1 MTLTHCPTCQQA
13 THASESNDAGLC
25 TSCMVSVEK
34 LEADRRPIEIK
45 AFPAGKLDL
54 ARELIAKGHRR
65 LVAAAAKV
73 GQAAPAAPT
82 IVVVAERTIL
92 VCNTCRR
99 GSGDADAW
107 KRAPEGSLCRQ
118 WGSTPPCDPLHQG
131 NGCAGTMQPRSVVD
145 LEVTSGRPSLAGWDF
160 LAVVEPLVGGN
171 LLRQVPWAAVVDGEL
186 EPFRDGEITCDHCR
200 KNRKRLETFIVRAD
214 GSDLAIAAGTYKQV
228 GRNCLSAFLGGK
240 STAELIWSLNLEK
253 LLREVAEDDD
263 SGPVRGY
270 TPTEAFDLLEFLA
283 WTSSSIRIIGW
294 TSKAQA
300 VINAQNGG
308 SGDSTASRVSYL
320 LTPQS
325 LGAHAKWIADRRDLQ
340 PTEAD
345 IAQAAAALAWAI
357 ALLGA
362 SDYERNLGL
371 IARQPTLAPKHTG
384 ILASAINAYLK
395 HTGQDLESKRKAAG
409 VIAPSQHVGE
419 VGKRLDLQVTI
430 ERVIDT
436 ETDYGILHIH
446 TMRDAHGNAIVWKTT
461 SKRLEV
467 GRAFALRG
475 TVKKL
480 SEFRGEL
487 QTELSRCTMS
497 EGEVAA

>member
-1 MTLTHCPTCQQA
+1 MLVNTIVA
-13 THASESNDAGLC
+13 
-25 TSCMVSVEK
+25 
-34 LEADRRPIEIK
+34 PIEIK
-45 AFPAGKLDL
+45 AFPAAKLEL

-65 LVAAAAKV
+65 LVNAAAKV
-73 GQAAPAAPT
+73 GQAAPVAPT
-82 IVVVAERTIL
+82 ITVVAERVIL
-92 VCNTCRR
+92 VCNTCKR
-99 GSGDADAW
+99 GGGDADAW

-131 NGCAGTMQPRSVVD
+131 SGCAGTMRRHAVVD
-145 LEVTSGRPSLAGWDF
+145 LEVSSGRPSLAGWDF

-171 LLRQVPWAAVVDGEL
+171 LLRQVPWAAVTDGEL
-186 EPFRDGEITCDHCR
+186 EPFRDGEIRCDHCA

-214 GSDLAIAAGTYKQV
+214 GSDPGVAQGTYKQV
-228 GRNCLSAFLGGK
+228 GRNCLAAFLGGK
-240 STAELIWSLNLEK
+240 SPAELIWSLNLEK
-253 LLREVAEDDD
+253 LIREIADDD
-263 SGPVRGY
+263 AGDDEGGPVRGY
-270 TPTEAFDLLEFLA
+270 DLTEVFDLLEFLA
-283 WTSSSIRIIGW
+283 WTSSSIRIVGW

-300 VINAQNGG
+300 MANAQAGDGSIEPRESRGG
-308 SGDSTASRVSYL
+308 SNSTASQVSYL
-320 LTPQS
+320 LTPQQN
-325 LGAHAKWIADRRDLQ
+325 LAAHAKWIADRRDFQ

-345 IAQAAAALAWAI
+345 LTQAAAALAWAI
-357 ALLGA
+357 GLLGT

-384 ILASAINAYLK
+384 ILASAINAYLR
-395 HTGQDLESKRKAAG
+395 HTGQDLASKRAAAG
-409 VIAPSQHVGE
+409 SVAPSQHLGE

-467 GRAFALRG
+467 NATLALRG

-487 QTELSRCTMS
+487 QTELSRCTV
-497 EGEVAA
+497 GAV

>member
-1 MTLTHCPTCQQA
+1 MNIANA
-13 THASESNDAGLC
+13 T
-25 TSCMVSVEK
+25 
-34 LEADRRPIEIK
+34 PIEIK
-45 AFPAGKLDL
+45 AFPATKLAL

-65 LVAAAAKV
+65 LVNAAAKV

-82 IVVVAERTIL
+82 VVMVAERAIL
-92 VCNTCRR
+92 VCNTCKR
-99 GSGDADAW
+99 GGGDADAW

-131 NGCAGTMQPRSVVD
+131 NGCAGMMRRHAVVD
-145 LEVTSGRPSLAGWDF
+145 IEVSSGRPSLAGWDF

-171 LLRQVPWAAVVDGEL
+171 LLRQVPWAAVTDGEL
-186 EPFRDGEITCDHCR
+186 ESFRDGEIRCDHCT

-214 GSDLAIAAGTYKQV
+214 GSDPAIAAGMYKQV
-228 GRNCLSAFLGGK
+228 GRNCLTAFLGGK
-240 STAELIWSLNLEK
+240 SPAELTWSLNLEK
-253 LLREVAEDDD
+253 LIREIADDDD

-270 TPTEAFDLLEFLA
+270 DLTEAFDLLEFLA
-283 WTSSSIRIIGW
+283 WTSSSIRIVGW
-294 TSKAQA
+294 TSKAEA
-300 VINAQNGG
+300 HAKATAGG

-320 LTPQS
+320 LTPQQN
-325 LGAHAKWIADRRDLQ
+325 LAAHAKWIADRRDFQ
-340 PTEAD
+340 PTETD
-345 IAQAAAALAWAI
+345 LTQAAAALAWAI
-357 ALLGA
+357 GLLGT

-384 ILASAINAYLK
+384 ILASAINAYLR
-395 HTGQDLESKRKAAG
+395 HTGQDLASKRAAAG
-409 VIAPSQHVGE
+409 SVAPSQHLGE

-467 GRAFALRG
+467 NATLALRG

-487 QTELSRCTMS
+487 QTELSRCTV
-497 EGEVAA
+497 GAV